1 MNNIGIILLI
11 LVAACFGAM
20 VFLWCVNSLAELG
33 GSGFYIPHSVF
44 SYFLALLL
52 LVAVKAPTSGW

>member
-11 LVAACFGAM
+11 LVVACFWAM